1 MEIDFNDITPLD
13 LRILNHLRKN
23 SITDEWEPL
32 YDYLVNNFN
41 TDPEDTQKIILI
53 YSNKE
58 NKNIDFKDVNDISIP
73 NFDYS
78 SYDTNRL
85 AFAEFIDVDPVFVKP
100 FETYLSNLTSFK
112 VLIPSI
118 GYSIRYVYYVGDIDA
133 VHKEADMKIREKIDE
148 EGWDFFSNSF
158 LIDYVEINQE
168 YLDYNVTEI
177 AKNEY
182 EYGISKFKSK
192 IDVELKENLL
202 KNIDKYDEYEDLKY
216 TFDELTETKKE
227 IDKTFLGLDNNINKL
242 EKEKK
247 IIEIEIERLGDITDY
262 GDDEDSYSTEFDD
275 ELEDLENKL
284 NKIENRLEEAEYE
297 YNQYYKDYD
306 SLVDELEV
314 VTEKLTKYEGVNF
327 EKLYMTIRKE
337 KLKENYSY
345 DIENYVD
352 ELSLT
357 IGEAITDNVLKIGD
371 EDYLID
377 EAIKR
382 DGPEYFIGDLT
393 KDVFI
398 YNGEEYYIL
407 W

>member
-1 MEIDFNDITPLD
+1 MEIDFSNITPLD

-23 SITDEWEPL
+23 SVTDEWEPL
-32 YDYLVNNFN
+32 YEYLVNNFN

-53 YSNKE
+53 YSDKE
-58 NKNIDFKDVNDISIP
+58 NQNIDFKNVNDITIP
-73 NFDYS
+73 NLDYS
-78 SYDTNRL
+78 SYDDKTL
-85 AFAEFIDVDPVFVKP
+85 AFSSFIDVDPVFVKP
-100 FETYLSNLTSFK
+100 FQTHLSNLTSFK

-118 GYSIRYVYYVGDIDA
+118 GYGTRYVYYVGDIYA
-133 VHKEADMKIREKIDE
+133 VHREAEIKIREKLDE
-148 EGWDFFSNSF
+148 EGWDFFSNSY
-158 LIDYVEINQE
+158 LIDYVEINQQ

-177 AKNEY
+177 ATEEY
-182 EYGISKFKSK
+182 EYGISNSKFNS
-192 IDVELKENLL
+192 ESKENLL

-216 TFDELTETKKE
+216 TFDELTEIKKG

-247 IIEIEIERLGDITDY
+247 IIELEIERLGDITDY
-262 GDDEDSYSTEFDD
+262 GDDEDSYSTEFDG

-306 SLVDELEV
+306 SLVDELED
-314 VTEKLTKYEGVNF
+314 VTEDLSEYEGENF
-327 EKLYMTIRKE
+327 KKLYMSIRKE
-337 KLKENYSY
+337 KLKEDYSY

-357 IGEAITDNVLKIGD
+357 MGEAIADNVLKIGD
-371 EDYLID
+371 VDYLID

-382 DGPEYFIGDLT
+382 DGPEYFIGDLS

>member
-1 MEIDFNDITPLD
+1 MKIDFNDITPLD

-32 YDYLVNNFN
+32 YVYLVNNFN
-41 TDPEDTQKIILI
+41 TDPEDIQKIILF
-53 YSNKE
+53 YSDKE
-58 NKNIDFKDVNDISIP
+58 NKNIDFKDVNDIHTP
-73 NFDYS
+73 NIDYS
-78 SYDTNRL
+78 SYDTKRL
-85 AFAEFIDVDPVFVKP
+85 AFAEFIDVEPVFVEP
-100 FETYLSNLTSFK
+100 FDTYLSNLTSFK

-118 GYSIRYVYYVGDIDA
+118 GYSIKYVYYVGDVYA
-133 VHKEADMKIREKIDE
+133 VHREAEMKIREKIDE
-148 EGWDFFSNSF
+148 EGWDYFSDSF
-158 LIDYVEINQE
+158 LVDYVEINQQ

-177 AKNEY
+177 AAEEY
-182 EYGISKFKSK
+182 ESGISNSKFNS
-192 IDVELKENLL
+192 ESKENLL
-202 KNIDKYDEYEDLKY
+202 KNIDKYDEYQDLKY

-262 GDDEDSYSTEFDD
+262 GDDEDSYSTEFVD

-284 NKIENRLEEAEYE
+284 NKIENRLEEVEYE
-297 YNQYYKDYD
+297 YNQYHKDYD
-306 SLVDELEV
+306 SLVDELEDV
-314 VTEKLTKYEGVNF
+314 IEDLSEYEG
-327 EKLYMTIRKE
+327 EKFKKMYLSIRKE
-337 KLKENYSY
+337 KLKEDYSY
-345 DIENYVD
+345 DIEGYID

-357 IGEAITDNVLKIGD
+357 MGEAIADYVLKIGD
-371 EDYLID
+371 VDYLID

>member
-1 MEIDFNDITPLD
+1 MEIDFSNITPLD

-23 SITDEWEPL
+23 SVTDEWEPL

-53 YSNKE
+53 YSDVKNE
-58 NKNIDFKDVNDISIP
+58 NIDFKNVNDIHTPKI
-73 NFDYS
+73 DYS
-78 SYDTNRL
+78 SYDEKRL

-100 FETYLSNLTSFK
+100 FSTYLSNLSSFK

-118 GYSIRYVYYVGDIDA
+118 SHSTRYVYYVGDIYA
-133 VHKEADMKIREKIDE
+133 VHNESVMKIREKLDE
-148 EGWDFFSNSF
+148 EGWDFFSHSF
-158 LIDYVEINQE
+158 LIDYVEINRQ

-177 AKNEY
+177 AKEEY
-182 EYGISKFKSK
+182 ERGIGSSKFN
-192 IDVELKENLL
+192 VESKENLL

-227 IDKTFLGLDNNINKL
+227 IDKTFLGLDNDINKL
-242 EKEKK
+242 EKEKR
-247 IIEIEIERLGDITDY
+247 IIEIEIERLSDISDY
-262 GDDEDSYSTEFDD
+262 GDDEDSYSTEFEG

-297 YNQYYKDYD
+297 YNQHYKDYD
-306 SLVDELEV
+306 SLVDELED
-314 VTEKLTKYEGVNF
+314 VTEDLSKYEGDNF

-337 KLKENYSY
+337 KLKEDYSY
-345 DIENYVD
+345 DIEGYVD
-352 ELSLT
+352 ELGLT
-357 IGEAITDNVLKIGD
+357 LGEAISDNILIVD
-371 EDYLID
+371 EEYIIS
-377 EAIKR
+377 EAIEK

-393 KDVFI
+393 KDSFI
-398 YNGEEYYIL
+398 YNGEEYYVL

>member
-1 MEIDFNDITPLD
+1 MKIDFSNITPLD

-23 SITDEWEPL
+23 SITDEWVPL

-53 YSNKE
+53 YSDKE
-58 NKNIDFKDVNDISIP
+58 NKNIDFKDVNDIHTP
-73 NFDYS
+73 NIDYS
-78 SYDTNRL
+78 SYDTKRL

-100 FETYLSNLTSFK
+100 FQTFPSNLTSFK

-118 GYSIRYVYYVGDIDA
+118 GYGTRYVYYVGDIYA
-133 VHKEADMKIREKIDE
+133 VHREAEIKIREKVDE
-148 EGWDFFSNSF
+148 EGWDYFSNSY
-158 LIDYVEINQE
+158 LIDYVEINQHV
-168 YLDYNVTEI
+168 LDYNVTEI
-177 AKNEY
+177 ARNEY
-182 EYGISKFKSK
+182 EYGISKSK
-192 IDVELKENLL
+192 FDVELKENLL
-202 KNIDKYDEYEDLKY
+202 KNIDKYDEYQDLKY

-262 GDDEDSYSTEFDD
+262 GDDEDSYSTEFDG

-297 YNQYYKDYD
+297 YSQYYKDYD
-306 SLVDELEV
+306 SLVDELED
-314 VTEKLTKYEGVNF
+314 VTEDLTEYEGVNF
-327 EKLYMTIRKE
+327 EKLYMSIRKE

-352 ELSLT
+352 ELTLT
-357 IGEAITDNVLKIGD
+357 MGEAIADNVLKIGD
-371 EDYLID
+371 VDYLID

-382 DGPEYFIGDLT
+382 DGPEYFIGDLS

>member
-1 MEIDFNDITPLD
+1 MGIDFSNITPLD

-23 SITDEWEPL
+23 SVTDEWEPL
-32 YDYLVNNFN
+32 YEYLVNNFN

-53 YSNKE
+53 YSDKE
-58 NKNIDFKDVNDISIP
+58 NKNIDFKDVNDIHTP
-73 NFDYS
+73 NIDYS
-78 SYDTNRL
+78 SYDTKRL

-100 FETYLSNLTSFK
+100 FQTFLSNLTSFK

-118 GYSIRYVYYVGDIDA
+118 GYGTRYVYYVGDIDA
-133 VHKEADMKIREKIDE
+133 VHREAEIKIREKLDE
-148 EGWDFFSNSF
+148 EGWDFFSNSY
-158 LIDYVEINQE
+158 LIDYVEINQHV
-168 YLDYNVTEI
+168 LDYNVTEI
-177 AKNEY
+177 ARNEY
-182 EYGISKFKSK
+182 EYGISKSK
-192 IDVELKENLL
+192 FDVELKENLL
-202 KNIDKYDEYEDLKY
+202 KNIDKYDEYQDLKY

-262 GDDEDSYSTEFDD
+262 GDDEDSYSTEFDG

-297 YNQYYKDYD
+297 YSQYYKDYD
-306 SLVDELEV
+306 TLVDELED
-314 VTEKLTKYEGVNF
+314 VTEDLTEYEGVNF
-327 EKLYMTIRKE
+327 EKLYMSIRKE

-352 ELSLT
+352 ELTLT
-357 IGEAITDNVLKIGD
+357 MGEAIADNVLKIGD
-371 EDYLID
+371 VDYLID

>member
-1 MEIDFNDITPLD
+1 MEIDFSDITPLD

-23 SITDEWEPL
+23 SVTDEWEPL
-32 YDYLVNNFN
+32 YEYLVNNFN

-53 YSNKE
+53 YSDKE
-58 NKNIDFKDVNDISIP
+58 NKNIDFKDVNDIHTP
-73 NFDYS
+73 NIDYS
-78 SYDTNRL
+78 SYDTKRL

-100 FETYLSNLTSFK
+100 FQTFPSNLTSFK
-112 VLIPSI
+112 VFIPSI
-118 GYSIRYVYYVGDIDA
+118 GYGTRYVYYVGDIYA
-133 VHKEADMKIREKIDE
+133 VHREAEIKIREKVDE
-148 EGWDFFSNSF
+148 EGWDYFSNSY
-158 LIDYVEINQE
+158 LIDYVEINQHV
-168 YLDYNVTEI
+168 LDYNVTEI
-177 AKNEY
+177 ARNEY
-182 EYGISKFKSK
+182 EYGISKSK
-192 IDVELKENLL
+192 FDVELKENLL
-202 KNIDKYDEYEDLKY
+202 KNIDKYDEYQDLKY

-262 GDDEDSYSTEFDD
+262 GDDEDSYSTEFDG

-297 YNQYYKDYD
+297 YSQYYKDYD
-306 SLVDELEV
+306 SLVDELED
-314 VTEKLTKYEGVNF
+314 VTEDLTEYEGVNF
-327 EKLYMTIRKE
+327 EKLYMSIRKE

-352 ELSLT
+352 ELTLT
-357 IGEAITDNVLKIGD
+357 MGEAIADNVLKIGD
-371 EDYLID
+371 VDYLID

-382 DGPEYFIGDLT
+382 DGPEYFIGDLS

>member
-1 MEIDFNDITPLD
+1 MEIDFSDITPLD

-23 SITDEWEPL
+23 SVTDEWEPL
-32 YDYLVNNFN
+32 YEYLVNNFN

-53 YSNKE
+53 YSDKE
-58 NKNIDFKDVNDISIP
+58 NKNIDFKDVNDIHTP
-73 NFDYS
+73 NIDYS
-78 SYDTNRL
+78 SYDTKRL

-100 FETYLSNLTSFK
+100 FQTFPSNLTSFK

-118 GYSIRYVYYVGDIDA
+118 GYGTRYVYYVGDIYA
-133 VHKEADMKIREKIDE
+133 VHREAEIKIREKVDE
-148 EGWDFFSNSF
+148 EGWDYFSNSY
-158 LIDYVEINQE
+158 LIDYVEINQHV
-168 YLDYNVTEI
+168 LDYNVTEI
-177 AKNEY
+177 ARNEY
-182 EYGISKFKSK
+182 EYGISKSK
-192 IDVELKENLL
+192 FDVELKENLL
-202 KNIDKYDEYEDLKY
+202 KNIDKYDEYQDLKY

-262 GDDEDSYSTEFDD
+262 GDDEDSYSTEFDG

-297 YNQYYKDYD
+297 YSQYYKDYD
-306 SLVDELEV
+306 SLVDELED
-314 VTEKLTKYEGVNF
+314 VTEDLTEYEGVNF
-327 EKLYMTIRKE
+327 EKLYMSIRKE

-352 ELSLT
+352 ELTLT
-357 IGEAITDNVLKIGD
+357 MGEAIADNVLKIGD
-371 EDYLID
+371 VDYLID

>member
-1 MEIDFNDITPLD
+1 MEIDFSDITPLD

-23 SITDEWEPL
+23 SVTDEWEPL
-32 YDYLVNNFN
+32 YEYLVNNFN

-53 YSNKE
+53 YSDKE
-58 NKNIDFKDVNDISIP
+58 NKNIDFKDVNDIHTP
-73 NFDYS
+73 NIDYS
-78 SYDTNRL
+78 SYDTKRL

-100 FETYLSNLTSFK
+100 FQTFPSNLTSFK

-118 GYSIRYVYYVGDIDA
+118 GYGTRYVYYVGDIYA
-133 VHKEADMKIREKIDE
+133 VHREAEIKIREKVDE
-148 EGWDFFSNSF
+148 EGWDYFSNSY
-158 LIDYVEINQE
+158 LIDYVEINQHV
-168 YLDYNVTEI
+168 LDYNVTEI
-177 AKNEY
+177 ARNEY
-182 EYGISKFKSK
+182 EYGISKSK
-192 IDVELKENLL
+192 FDVELKENLL
-202 KNIDKYDEYEDLKY
+202 KNIDKYDEYQDLKY

-262 GDDEDSYSTEFDD
+262 GDDEDSYSTEFDG

-297 YNQYYKDYD
+297 YSQYYKDYD
-306 SLVDELEV
+306 SLVDELED
-314 VTEKLTKYEGVNF
+314 VTEDLTEYEGVNF
-327 EKLYMTIRKE
+327 EKLYMSIRKE

-352 ELSLT
+352 ELTLT
-357 IGEAITDNVLKIGD
+357 MGEAIADNVLKIGD
-371 EDYLID
+371 VDYLID

-382 DGPEYFIGDLT
+382 DGPEYFIGDLS

>member
-1 MEIDFNDITPLD
+1 MEIDFSDITPLD

-23 SITDEWEPL
+23 SVTDEWEPL
-32 YDYLVNNFN
+32 YEYLVNNFN

-53 YSNKE
+53 YSDKE
-58 NKNIDFKDVNDISIP
+58 NQNIDFKNVNDITIP
-73 NFDYS
+73 NLDYS
-78 SYDTNRL
+78 SYDAKRL
-85 AFAEFIDVDPVFVKP
+85 AFAEFIDVYPVFVKP
-100 FETYLSNLTSFK
+100 FQSLFSNLTSFK
-112 VLIPSI
+112 VLIPTI
-118 GYSIRYVYYVGDIDA
+118 GYGTRYVYYVGDIDA
-133 VHKEADMKIREKIDE
+133 VHREAEIKIREKLDE
-148 EGWDFFSNSF
+148 EGWDFFSNSY
-158 LIDYVEINQE
+158 LIDYVEINQQ

-177 AKNEY
+177 ATEEY
-182 EYGISKFKSK
+182 EYGISNSKFNS
-192 IDVELKENLL
+192 ESKENLL

-216 TFDELTETKKE
+216 TFDELTEIKKG

-247 IIEIEIERLGDITDY
+247 IIELEIERLGDITDY
-262 GDDEDSYSTEFDD
+262 GDDEDSYSTEFDG

-306 SLVDELEV
+306 SLVDELED
-314 VTEKLTKYEGVNF
+314 VTEDLSEYEGENF
-327 EKLYMTIRKE
+327 KKLYMSIRKE
-337 KLKENYSY
+337 KLKEDYSY
-345 DIENYVD
+345 DIEEYVSQ
-352 ELSLT
+352 LGLT
-357 IGEAITDNVLKIGD
+357 MGEAIADNVLKIGD
-371 EDYLID
+371 VDYLID

-382 DGPEYFIGDLT
+382 DGPEYFIGDLS

>member
-1 MEIDFNDITPLD
+1 MKIDFSNITPLD

-23 SITDEWEPL
+23 SITDEWVPL

-53 YSNKE
+53 YSSVKNE
-58 NKNIDFKDVNDISIP
+58 NKDFKNVNDIQVPDI
-73 NFDYS
+73 DYS
-78 SYDTNRL
+78 SYDEKRL
-85 AFAEFIDVDPVFVKP
+85 AFAEFINVDPFFVKP
-100 FETYLSNLTSFK
+100 FSTYLSNLTSFK
-112 VLIPSI
+112 VLIPSMS
-118 GYSIRYVYYVGDIDA
+118 YDTRYVYYVGDIYA
-133 VHKEADMKIREKIDE
+133 VHKEAVIKIHEKLNE
-148 EGWDFFSNSF
+148 EGWDFFSNSY
-158 LIDYVEINQE
+158 LIDYVEINQQ

-177 AKNEY
+177 ATGEY
-182 EYGISKFKSK
+182 EYGIRNSKFNSESK
-192 IDVELKENLL
+192 EELL

-216 TFDELTETKKE
+216 TFDELTEIIKG
-227 IDKTFLGLDNNINKL
+227 IDKTFLGLDNDINKL
-242 EKEKK
+242 QKEKR
-247 IIEIEIERLGDITDY
+247 IIEIEIERLSDITDY
-262 GDDEDSYSTEFDD
+262 GDDEDSYPTEFEG

-297 YNQYYKDYD
+297 YNQYNKDYD
-306 SLVDELEV
+306 SLVDELED
-314 VTEKLTKYEGVNF
+314 VTEDLTKYEGDNF

-337 KLKENYSY
+337 KLKEDYSY
-345 DIENYVD
+345 DIEGYVD

-357 IGEAITDNVLKIGD
+357 IGEAIADNVLTISD
-371 EDYLID
+371 EDHLIND
-377 EAIKR
+377 AIEK

>member
-1 MEIDFNDITPLD
+1 MEIDFSDITPLD

-23 SITDEWEPL
+23 SVTDEWEPL
-32 YDYLVNNFN
+32 YEYLVNNFN

-53 YSNKE
+53 YSDKE
-58 NKNIDFKDVNDISIP
+58 NKNIDFKDVNDIHTP
-73 NFDYS
+73 NIDYS
-78 SYDTNRL
+78 SYDTKRL

-100 FETYLSNLTSFK
+100 FQTFPSNLTSFK

-118 GYSIRYVYYVGDIDA
+118 GYGTRYVYYVGDIDA
-133 VHKEADMKIREKIDE
+133 VHREAEIKIREKLDE
-148 EGWDFFSNSF
+148 EGWDFFSNSY
-158 LIDYVEINQE
+158 LIDYVEINQHV
-168 YLDYNVTEI
+168 LDYNVTEI
-177 AKNEY
+177 ARNEY
-182 EYGISKFKSK
+182 EYGISKSK
-192 IDVELKENLL
+192 FDVELKENLL
-202 KNIDKYDEYEDLKY
+202 KNIDKYDEYQDLKY

-262 GDDEDSYSTEFDD
+262 GDDEDSYSTEFDG

-297 YNQYYKDYD
+297 YSQYYKDYD
-306 SLVDELEV
+306 SLVDELED
-314 VTEKLTKYEGVNF
+314 VTEDLTEYEGVNF
-327 EKLYMTIRKE
+327 EKLYMSIRKE

-352 ELSLT
+352 ELTLT
-357 IGEAITDNVLKIGD
+357 MGEAIADNVLKIGD
-371 EDYLID
+371 VDYLID

-393 KDVFI
+393 KDVFF

>member
-1 MEIDFNDITPLD
+1 MEIDFSNITPLD

-23 SITDEWEPL
+23 SITDEWAPL

-53 YSNKE
+53 YSDVKNE
-58 NKNIDFKDVNDISIP
+58 NIDFKNVNDIQVPSI
-73 NFDYS
+73 DYS
-78 SYDTNRL
+78 SYDEKRL
-85 AFAEFIDVDPVFVKP
+85 AFAEFIGVDPVFVKP
-100 FETYLSNLTSFK
+100 FATYLSNLTSFK
-112 VLIPSI
+112 VSIPSI
-118 GYSIRYVYYVGDIDA
+118 GYGTRYVYYVGDIYA
-133 VHKEADMKIREKIDE
+133 VHKEAVIKIHEKLDE
-148 EGWDFFSNSF
+148 EGWDFFSNSY
-158 LIDYVEINQE
+158 LIDYVEINQQ

-177 AKNEY
+177 ATGEY
-182 EYGISKFKSK
+182 EYGIRNSKFNS
-192 IDVELKENLL
+192 ESKENLL

-262 GDDEDSYSTEFDD
+262 GDDEDSYSTEFDG

-357 IGEAITDNVLKIGD
+357 MGEAIADNVLKIGD
-371 EDYLID
+371 VDYLID

>member
-1 MEIDFNDITPLD
+1 MEIDFSDITPLD

-23 SITDEWEPL
+23 SVTDEWEPL
-32 YDYLVNNFN
+32 YEYLVNNFN

-53 YSNKE
+53 YSDKE
-58 NKNIDFKDVNDISIP
+58 NKNIDFKDVNDIHTP
-73 NFDYS
+73 NIDYS
-78 SYDTNRL
+78 SYDTKRL

-100 FETYLSNLTSFK
+100 FQTFPSNLTSFK

-118 GYSIRYVYYVGDIDA
+118 GYGTRYVYYVGDIYA
-133 VHKEADMKIREKIDE
+133 VHREAEIKIREKVDE
-148 EGWDFFSNSF
+148 EGWDYFSNSY
-158 LIDYVEINQE
+158 LIDYVEINQHV
-168 YLDYNVTEI
+168 LDYNVTEI
-177 AKNEY
+177 ARNEY
-182 EYGISKFKSK
+182 EYGISKSK
-192 IDVELKENLL
+192 FDVELKENLL
-202 KNIDKYDEYEDLKY
+202 KNIDKYDEYQDLKY

-262 GDDEDSYSTEFDD
+262 GDDEDSYSTEFDG

-297 YNQYYKDYD
+297 YSQYYKDYD
-306 SLVDELEV
+306 SLVDELED
-314 VTEKLTKYEGVNF
+314 VTEDLTEYEGVNF
-327 EKLYMTIRKE
+327 EKLYMSIRKE

-352 ELSLT
+352 ELTLT
-357 IGEAITDNVLKIGD
+357 MGEAIADNVLKIGD
-371 EDYLID
+371 VDYLID

-393 KDVFI
+393 KDVFF

>member
-1 MEIDFNDITPLD
+1 MEIDFSNITPLD

-23 SITDEWEPL
+23 SVTDEWEPL
-32 YDYLVNNFN
+32 YNYLINNFN

-53 YSNKE
+53 YSDVKNE
-58 NKNIDFKDVNDISIP
+58 NIDFKNVNDIHIP
-73 NFDYS
+73 NIDYS
-78 SYDTNRL
+78 SYDEKRL
-85 AFAEFIDVDPVFVKP
+85 AFAEFINVDPVFVKP
-100 FETYLSNLTSFK
+100 FATYLSNLSSFK

-118 GYSIRYVYYVGDIDA
+118 SYSTRYVYYIGDFYA
-133 VHKEADMKIREKIDE
+133 VYRESEMKIREKLDE
-148 EGWDFFSNSF
+148 EGWDFFSHSF
-158 LIDYVEINQE
+158 LIDYVEINRQ

-177 AKNEY
+177 AKEEY
-182 EYGISKFKSK
+182 EREIGSSKFN
-192 IDVELKENLL
+192 VESKENLL

-242 EKEKK
+242 EKEKR
-247 IIEIEIERLGDITDY
+247 IIEIEIERLSDITDY
-262 GDDEDSYSTEFDD
+262 GDDEDSYSTEFEG

-297 YNQYYKDYD
+297 YNQHYKDYD
-306 SLVDELEV
+306 SLVDELED
-314 VTEKLTKYEGVNF
+314 VTEDLSKYEGDNF

-337 KLKENYSY
+337 KLKEDYSY
-345 DIENYVD
+345 DIEGYVD
-352 ELSLT
+352 ELGLT
-357 IGEAITDNVLKIGD
+357 LGEAISDNILIVD
-371 EDYLID
+371 EEYIIS
-377 EAIKR
+377 EAIEK

-398 YNGEEYYIL
+398 YNGEEYYVL

>member
-1 MEIDFNDITPLD
+1 MEIDFSDITPLD

-23 SITDEWEPL
+23 SVTDEWEPL
-32 YDYLVNNFN
+32 YEYLVNNFN

-53 YSNKE
+53 YSDKE
-58 NKNIDFKDVNDISIP
+58 NQNIDFKNVNDITIP
-73 NFDYS
+73 NLDYS
-78 SYDTNRL
+78 SYDDKTL
-85 AFAEFIDVDPVFVKP
+85 AFSSFIDVDPVFVKP
-100 FETYLSNLTSFK
+100 FQTHLSNLTSFK

-118 GYSIRYVYYVGDIDA
+118 GYGTRYVYYVGDIYA
-133 VHKEADMKIREKIDE
+133 VHREAEIKIREKLDE
-148 EGWDFFSNSF
+148 EGWDFFSNSY
-158 LIDYVEINQE
+158 LIDYVEINQHV
-168 YLDYNVTEI
+168 LDYNVTEI
-177 AKNEY
+177 ARDEY
-182 EYGISKFKSK
+182 EYGISKSK
-192 IDVELKENLL
+192 FDVELKENLL
-202 KNIDKYDEYEDLKY
+202 KNIDKYDEYQDLKY

-262 GDDEDSYSTEFDD
+262 GDDEDSYSTEFDG

-306 SLVDELEV
+306 SLVDELED
-314 VTEKLTKYEGVNF
+314 VTEDLSEYEGVNF
-327 EKLYMTIRKE
+327 EKLYMSIRKE
-337 KLKENYSY
+337 KLKEDYSY
-345 DIENYVD
+345 DIEEYVSQ
-352 ELSLT
+352 LGLT
-357 IGEAITDNVLKIGD
+357 MGEAIADNVLKIGD
-371 EDYLID
+371 VDYLID

-393 KDVFI
+393 KDVFF

>member
-1 MEIDFNDITPLD
+1 MEIDFSDITPLD

-23 SITDEWEPL
+23 SVTDEWEPL
-32 YDYLVNNFN
+32 YEYLVNNFN

-53 YSNKE
+53 YSDKE
-58 NKNIDFKDVNDISIP
+58 NKNIDFKDVNDIHTP
-73 NFDYS
+73 NIDYS
-78 SYDTNRL
+78 SYDTKRL

-100 FETYLSNLTSFK
+100 FQTFPSNLTSFK

-118 GYSIRYVYYVGDIDA
+118 GYGTRYVYYVGDIDA
-133 VHKEADMKIREKIDE
+133 VHREAEIKIREKVDE
-148 EGWDFFSNSF
+148 EGWDYFSNSY
-158 LIDYVEINQE
+158 LIDYVEINQHV
-168 YLDYNVTEI
+168 LDYNVTEI
-177 AKNEY
+177 ARNEY
-182 EYGISKFKSK
+182 EYGISKSK
-192 IDVELKENLL
+192 FDVELKENLL
-202 KNIDKYDEYEDLKY
+202 KNIDKYDEYQDLKY

-262 GDDEDSYSTEFDD
+262 GDDEDSYSTEFDG

-297 YNQYYKDYD
+297 YSQYYKDYD
-306 SLVDELEV
+306 SLVDELED
-314 VTEKLTKYEGVNF
+314 VTEDLTEYEGVNF
-327 EKLYMTIRKE
+327 EKLYMSIRKE

-352 ELSLT
+352 ELTLT
-357 IGEAITDNVLKIGD
+357 MGEAIADNVLKIGD
-371 EDYLID
+371 VDYLID

>member
-1 MEIDFNDITPLD
+1 MKIDFSNITPLD

-23 SITDEWEPL
+23 SVTDEWEPL

-53 YSNKE
+53 YSDVKNE
-58 NKNIDFKDVNDISIP
+58 NIDFKNVNDIHTPKI
-73 NFDYS
+73 DYS
-78 SYDTNRL
+78 SYDEKRL

-100 FETYLSNLTSFK
+100 FATYLSNLSSFK

-118 GYSIRYVYYVGDIDA
+118 SHSTRYVYYIGDFYA
-133 VHKEADMKIREKIDE
+133 VYRESEMKIREKLDE
-148 EGWDFFSNSF
+148 EGWDFFSHSF
-158 LIDYVEINQE
+158 LIDYVEINRQ

-177 AKNEY
+177 AKEEY
-182 EYGISKFKSK
+182 EHGIGSSKFN
-192 IDVELKENLL
+192 VESKENLL

-242 EKEKK
+242 EKEKR
-247 IIEIEIERLGDITDY
+247 IIEIEIERLSDITDY
-262 GDDEDSYSTEFDD
+262 GDDEDSYSTEFEG

-297 YNQYYKDYD
+297 YNQHYKDYD
-306 SLVDELEV
+306 TLVDELED
-314 VTEKLTKYEGVNF
+314 VTENLSKYVGDNF

-337 KLKENYSY
+337 KLKEDYSY
-345 DIENYVD
+345 DIEGYVD
-352 ELSLT
+352 ELGLT
-357 IGEAITDNVLKIGD
+357 LGEAISDNILIVD
-371 EDYLID
+371 EEYIIS
-377 EAIKR
+377 EAIEK

-398 YNGEEYYIL
+398 YNGEEYYVL

>member
-1 MEIDFNDITPLD
+1 MEIDLSNITPLD

-23 SITDEWEPL
+23 SVTDEWEPL
-32 YDYLVNNFN
+32 YEYLVNNFN

-53 YSNKE
+53 YSDKE
-58 NKNIDFKDVNDISIP
+58 NQNIDFKNVNDITIP
-73 NFDYS
+73 NLDYS
-78 SYDTNRL
+78 SYDDKTL
-85 AFAEFIDVDPVFVKP
+85 AFSSFIDVDPVFVKP
-100 FETYLSNLTSFK
+100 FQTHLSNLTSFK

-118 GYSIRYVYYVGDIDA
+118 GYGTRYVYYVGDIYA
-133 VHKEADMKIREKIDE
+133 VHREAEIKIREKLDE
-148 EGWDFFSNSF
+148 EGWDFFSNSY
-158 LIDYVEINQE
+158 LIDYVEINQQ

-177 AKNEY
+177 ATEEY
-182 EYGISKFKSK
+182 EYGISNSKFNS
-192 IDVELKENLL
+192 ESKENLL

-216 TFDELTETKKE
+216 TFDELTEIKKG

-247 IIEIEIERLGDITDY
+247 IIELEIERLGDITDY
-262 GDDEDSYSTEFDD
+262 GDDEDSYSTEFEG

-306 SLVDELEV
+306 SLVDELED
-314 VTEKLTKYEGVNF
+314 VTEDLSEYEGVNF
-327 EKLYMTIRKE
+327 EKLYMSIRKE
-337 KLKENYSY
+337 KLKEDYSY
-345 DIENYVD
+345 DIEEYVSQ
-352 ELSLT
+352 LGLT
-357 IGEAITDNVLKIGD
+357 MGEAIADNVLKIGD
-371 EDYLID
+371 VDYLID

-382 DGPEYFIGDLT
+382 DGPEYFIGDLS

>member
-1 MEIDFNDITPLD
+1 MKIDFSNITPLD

-23 SITDEWEPL
+23 SVTDEWEPL
-32 YDYLVNNFN
+32 YNYLINNFN

-53 YSNKE
+53 YSDVKNE
-58 NKNIDFKDVNDISIP
+58 NIDFKNVNDIHTP
-73 NFDYS
+73 NIDYS
-78 SYDTNRL
+78 SYDEKRL
-85 AFAEFIDVDPVFVKP
+85 AFAEFINVDPVFVKP
-100 FETYLSNLTSFK
+100 FATYLSNLSSFK

-118 GYSIRYVYYVGDIDA
+118 SYSTRYVYYIGDFYA
-133 VHKEADMKIREKIDE
+133 VYRESEMKIREKLDE
-148 EGWDFFSNSF
+148 EGWDFFSHSF
-158 LIDYVEINQE
+158 LIDYVEINRQ

-177 AKNEY
+177 AKEEY
-182 EYGISKFKSK
+182 EREIGSSKFN
-192 IDVELKENLL
+192 VESKENLL

-242 EKEKK
+242 EKEKR
-247 IIEIEIERLGDITDY
+247 IIEIEIERLSDITDY
-262 GDDEDSYSTEFDD
+262 GDDEDSYSTEFEG

-297 YNQYYKDYD
+297 YNQHYKDYD
-306 SLVDELEV
+306 SLVDELED
-314 VTEKLTKYEGVNF
+314 VTEDLSKYEGDNF

-337 KLKENYSY
+337 KLKEDYSY
-345 DIENYVD
+345 DIEGYVD
-352 ELSLT
+352 ELGLT
-357 IGEAITDNVLKIGD
+357 LGEAISDNILIVD
-371 EDYLID
+371 EEYIIS
-377 EAIKR
+377 EAIEK

-398 YNGEEYYIL
+398 YNGEEYYVL